1 MNLRLSAAFSL
12 SHHLQH
18 FLWSRQT
25 LKEVSRAQIIKIE
38 VFHHTFFV
46 KDVKTN
52 SMIDFDEYF
61 FYISTA
67 RDTSRMVIVAE
78 VLTLLLF
85 TSRRVEKCDF

>member
-1 MNLRLSAAFSL
+1 M

-25 LKEVSRAQIIKIE
+25 LKEVSRAQIIKVE
-38 VFHHTFFV
+38 VFQHTFFV

-67 RDTSRMVIVAE
+67 RDTSRMGIVAE
-78 VLTLLLF
+78 VHLLYFFSLHV
-85 TSRRVEKCDF
+85 SKSVISKMQ